1 CAREG
6 RGRYGPPLRDPVPR
20 ALPSARIPPRAA
32 QPSRAAEALHRELHL
47 AVGQVDLGLEGVDRD
62 LTAGLDE
69 PALHFDGVRVRDAAD
84 QRAVFG
90 GFDPELPLV
99 DLAVRPLEG
108 HEAGRGRTV
117 RPAQDHAA
125 ARADHGLPAA
135 PQDLEALLGRGID
148 VGADEALG
156 HALGEVGEGLR
167 HRPADAHRHLGRIG
181 GGAAVHLGEVH
192 LDDRVA
198 GADGA
203 ALVAQHA
210 YGQAADHLRLQLLQ
224 VLLDDFA
231 HVAQE
236 RALELLDPLPV
247 LEVEE
252 DLVFVPDEGLAIRGL
267 VRALAHDRLDR
278 LRHQEGVDHDL
289 LRPLPGV
296 EAAV

>member
-1 CAREG
+1 
-6 RGRYGPPLRDPVPR
+6 
-20 ALPSARIPPRAA
+20 
-32 QPSRAAEALHRELHL
+32 
-47 AVGQVDLGLEGVDRD
+47 AVGQVDLGREGVDRD

-90 GFDPELPLV
+90 GFDPELALV
-99 DLAVRPLEG
+99 DLAVRALEG

-167 HRPADAHRHLGRIG
+167 HRPADAHRHLRRIG
-181 GGAAVHLGEVH
+181 GGAAVDLREVH
-192 LDDRVA
+192 LDDGVA

-203 ALVAQHA
+203 ALVAQHP

-224 VLLDDFA
+224 VLLDDFT

-236 RALELLDPLPV
+236 RALELLDALPV
-247 LEVEE
+247 AQVEE
-252 DLVFVPDEGLAIRGL
+252 DLVFVPHQRLAVGGL
-267 VRALAHDRLDR
+267 VWALAHHRLHG
-278 LRHQEGVDHDL
+278 LGHQEGIDDHL
-289 LRPLPGV
+289 LRALPGIQPPV
-296 EAAV
+296 DGGPVDAVGLGIVLVSADSRHGFRPPRASR